1 MDEKLEGLKEAYL
14 FYKKALKDKDAMA
27 CGCFRDAEEWLFREL
42 DKIFKD

>member
-14 FYKKALKDKDAMA
+14 FYKKAMA
-27 CGCFRDAEEWLFREL
+27 WGCLRDAEEWLLREL